1 MKPQTQCQK
10 TEIGLNVNEQCDFHY
25 KLQQFFLV
33 QTIPPVDINA
43 DKLFISHLHF
53 LMSQR
58 DIIPLGTCDLSHI
71 MKRKEYLEHHI
82 MREKVA

>member
-1 MKPQTQCQK
+1 MFSMPKDWNWFKCKWTMWFSLQVTTGFPSS
-10 TEIGLNVNEQCDFHY
+10 DF
-25 KLQQFFLV
+25 
-33 QTIPPVDINA
+33 IPPVDINA

-53 LMSQR
+53 PMSQR